1 MGLHEWAVVVTE
13 GNIDTS
19 HRVTVSEDLIDA
31 LGIVDLDERRL
42 VWESFEFLLER
53 EPSTS
58 IKKEFD
64 LAEIA
69 DYFPEYVDEI
79 LIRMPR

>member
-1 MGLHEWAVVVTE
+1 MGPHEWAVVVTE
-13 GNIDTS
+13 ATIVTN
-19 HRVTVSEDLIDA
+19 HRITVSEGLIDE

-64 LAEIA
+64 LGEIA
-69 DYFPEYVDEI
+69 DYFPEYIDEI
-79 LIRMPR
+79 LVRMAR